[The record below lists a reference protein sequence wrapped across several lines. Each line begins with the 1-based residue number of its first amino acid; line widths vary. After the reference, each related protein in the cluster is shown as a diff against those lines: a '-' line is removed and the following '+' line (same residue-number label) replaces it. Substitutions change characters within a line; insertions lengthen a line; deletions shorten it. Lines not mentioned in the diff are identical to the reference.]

1 MHDGRKNHLMAQW
14 AKWHADVNAFKE
26 STNPSNPSEKPKY
39 KSDPWK
45 KSREEIGRLE
55 ARINRLIDINKNLK
69 VKMSNLEETE
79 EDRVHLSD
87 VNNDLY
93 EKIDE
98 LEMNLR
104 DEQDFKDRLYK
115 QIEVLKQNQ
124 AELESDYHTSKR
136 DCEEY
141 EKDAKRIKTSHEV
154 ELQHLQQQCD
164 LKVASAKMQ
173 GTLETLQRRRSD
185 SASPSQT
192 LQVPVVD

>member
-26 STNPSNPSEKPKY
+26 STNPSKPSEKPKY

-98 LEMNLR
+98 LEMQLR
-104 DEQDFKDRLYK
+104 DEQDFKDGLYK
-115 QIEVLKQNQ
+115 QIEVLNQNLG
-124 AELESDYHTSKR
+124 ELNADYHSSKR

-192 LQVPVVD
+192 LQVAVAD